1 MNNHFVDLCYNSLM
15 LLRGGENDK
24 TYVNQSGLTVRR
36 TGMLRIR
43 AMEQL
48 RVLIHLLSKQNQ
60 HTIKQQLGETLRKKI
75 IETMLYMM
83 RTYHQCSIS
92 HQQGLLV
99 LNTIRATYDEDDLET
114 MKAFVKT
121 ELEND
126 MNFYYP
132 SGRTTSR
139 MNLGQIIK
147 IAIELRTITQKAVD
161 EMDSGEDT
169 DDVDNPDAD
178 ADSIQ
183 KRSKLQTWFK
193 FCEEKVGSI
202 EKIWNRKLENPNANE
217 PVQDSEDD
225 QFNDLTEQTID
236 QMFKNFQ
243 QNRLIKAKS
252 QEGSLGSNSDME
264 KDAKAALEENKAKDD
279 VFGNKTTGEFGNNQ
293 FWSAPEMYDIDDL
306 MAELGE

>member
-178 ADSIQ
+178 ADSI
-183 KRSKLQTWFK
+183 
-193 FCEEKVGSI
+193 
-202 EKIWNRKLENPNANE
+202 
-217 PVQDSEDD
+217 
-225 QFNDLTEQTID
+225 
-236 QMFKNFQ
+236 
-243 QNRLIKAKS
+243 
-252 QEGSLGSNSDME
+252 
-264 KDAKAALEENKAKDD
+264 
-279 VFGNKTTGEFGNNQ
+279 
-293 FWSAPEMYDIDDL
+293 
-306 MAELGE
+306 